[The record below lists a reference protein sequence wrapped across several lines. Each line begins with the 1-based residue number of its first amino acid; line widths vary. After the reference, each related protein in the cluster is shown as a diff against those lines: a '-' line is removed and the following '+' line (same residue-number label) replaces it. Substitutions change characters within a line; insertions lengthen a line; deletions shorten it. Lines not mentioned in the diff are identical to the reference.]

1 MYTSRVDVYINLG
14 GCVQQPHSRTRYPC
28 NMNDDDDG
36 DTGVSRVI
44 FYLPGKRKKDRSQ
57 NQIFCSQNQVFYLG
71 NLRPRSPPGAHPPG
85 GLLGGSGLASCPP
98 KIPWVVRHDI
108 LGTPIFFRETKS
120 GTPATCFREKCHM
133 WAQCGLAQGSHLQR
147 ALVEEGR
154 TLEPDPT
161 PHHPSPAPHHTHPSG
176 GRRTQECMCR
186 HNSIRYHPYYSD
198 FILY

>member
-108 LGTPIFFRETKS
+108 LGTPIFFS
-120 GTPATCFREKCHM
+120 GDEIWYPCNMFPGKNVTCGPNVGLRRALICSGSSWKKAEPWNLTPPPTTPA
-133 WAQCGLAQGSHLQR
+133 L
-147 ALVEEGR
+147 
-154 TLEPDPT
+154 
-161 PHHPSPAPHHTHPSG
+161 PHITHTQVAAG
-176 GRRTQECMCR
+176 ARRSACADTTA
-186 HNSIRYHPYYSD
+186 
-198 FILY
+198 